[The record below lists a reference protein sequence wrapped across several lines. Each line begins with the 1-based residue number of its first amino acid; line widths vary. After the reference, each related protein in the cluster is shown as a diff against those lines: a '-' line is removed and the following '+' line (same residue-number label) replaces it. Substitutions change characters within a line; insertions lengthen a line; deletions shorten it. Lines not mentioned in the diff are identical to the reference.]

1 VDSSPRTEIARD
13 WVAANDARSVQKGG
27 GPRRWRLLL
36 AAFAAGCLVLTACSS
51 NKNAESASSGNSA
64 SSSNYTLGYITD
76 ESGSPE
82 AGESAIFREDI
93 QADVA
98 AVNARGGIHGH
109 PLKLKICDSQTS
121 DSGSAA
127 CGQEMASSHVLGVL
141 DLSGENSDLAFLQ
154 AAGIPDFNSGGF
166 QQQWTERN
174 SVTLNNESSLVTSAG
189 FVVLA
194 KHAGCRSLGVVVA
207 SFPAAFTS
215 IMDTAYSQFGP
226 KFGVHIAT
234 YITVPE
240 NAADV
245 APYVTQAVSKG
256 IDCIA
261 LIGLGA
267 PEISALTAMVNEPK
281 NIKILVGIAYVSSPQ
296 EESTLQPIVNELGG
310 SSRLIVLTIGE
321 GSANEDT
328 NPAVKEWVNDSTNYG
343 PKPPDLDTV
352 NQTDWAEIQLFV
364 KAADAAY
371 PNVTPKAVLDY
382 INGLKEYC
390 PGVFPCVSFTNPPAN
405 PWGPRVVGAWIAQA
419 KWTPALNF
427 PVVGPFIS
435 FINGD
440 TTTKLTQ

>member
-1 VDSSPRTEIARD
+1 VDRLARAEIR
-13 WVAANDARSVQKGG
+13 NRC
-27 GPRRWRLLL
+27 WRPLLVL
-36 AAFAAGCLVLTACSS
+36 AAAGCLVVTACSS
-51 NKNAESASSGNSA
+51 TNGSSGSTSKD
-64 SSSNYTLGYITD
+64 SSSSSYTLGYITD
-76 ESGSPE
+76 ESGSPQ
-82 AGESAIFREDI
+82 AGESIIFKEDI
-93 QADVA
+93 EADVA

-109 PLKLKICDSQTS
+109 PLKLMVCDSQSS

-127 CGQEMASSHVLGVL
+127 CGQQMASSHVLGVL
-141 DLSGENSDLAFLQ
+141 DLSGENSDLAFLK

-174 SVTLNNESSLVTSAG
+174 SITLNNESSLVTSAG

-194 KHAGCRSLGVVVA
+194 KHAGCKSLGVVVA
-207 SFPAAFTS
+207 SFPAAYTS
-215 IMDTAYSQFGP
+215 IMDTAYNQYGP

-261 LIGLGA
+261 LIGIGA

-296 EESTLQPIVNELGG
+296 EETTLQPIVNQLGG

-321 GSANEDT
+321 GSADAST
-328 NPAVKEWVNDSTNYG
+328 NPAVKQWVEDSEKYG
-343 PKPPDLDTV
+343 PNPPDLDTV
-352 NQTDWAEIQLFV
+352 NQTDWAEVQLFV
-364 KAADAAY
+364 KAADAVY
-371 PNVTPKAVLDY
+371 PNVTSKSVLGY

-390 PGVFPCVSFTNPPAN
+390 PGVFPCVSFTNPPPN
-405 PWGPRVVGAWIAQA
+405 PWGSRVVGAWIAQA
-419 KWTPALNF
+419 EWTPALNF

-440 TTTKLTQ
+440 TTTKLTS